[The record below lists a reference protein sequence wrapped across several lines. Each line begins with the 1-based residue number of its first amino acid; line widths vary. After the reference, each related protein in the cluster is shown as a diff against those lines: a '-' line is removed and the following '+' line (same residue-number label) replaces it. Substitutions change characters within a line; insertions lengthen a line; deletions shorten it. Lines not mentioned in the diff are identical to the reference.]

1 MKRIATFTAMILVCV
16 AFSAADSVT
25 ITKGSGTLVGFAG
38 PTYSFGFSGSGQG
51 ISVPFALSGFDG
63 GDGLILCTPCDPMTT
78 KRTTNMYLLHTGG
91 IAFLGG
97 NRFVQGTMDFLPV
110 SFVSSLAPN
119 GVLTVIYRT
128 TAAIDLQGCIN
139 GPECTA
145 SFGSNFV
152 SNLSQ
157 LWYVGAIFTP
167 FEGQYI
173 FQKAIFS
180 TSPLSSVPEPTTLL
194 LLSTRLVGVLA
205 AARRKFLG

>member
-1 MKRIATFTAMILVCV
+1 MKRIATLTAMILVCV

-63 GDGLILCTPCDPMTT
+63 GDGLILCTPCDP
-78 KRTTNMYLLHTGG
+78 RTTNMYLLHTGG

-119 GVLTVIYRT
+119 GVLTVIYRA
-128 TAAIDLQGCIN
+128 TAACKAALMVPNALLPSDLILFPIPANSGTWEQSSRPSRVN
-139 GPECTA
+139 TF
-145 SFGSNFV
+145 SRKRS
-152 SNLSQ
+152 SQ
-157 LWYVGAIFTP
+157 LPP
-167 FEGQYI
+167 FPP
-173 FQKAIFS
+173 FPS
-180 TSPLSSVPEPTTLL
+180 LPL
-194 LLSTRLVGVLA
+194 
-205 AARRKFLG
+205 